1 MINTTKLTNYLLII
15 LIILMSLRSCEFNN
29 KLEKIVEY
37 TDKTQ
42 AATRGTEYRSISIEE
57 KLDNV
62 QGSLSNIE
70 SNTDR

>member
-1 MINTTKLTNYLLII
+1 
-15 LIILMSLRSCEFNN
+15 MSLRSCEFNN